1 MYERILVPLDGS
13 KVGEAALPHV
23 EELVSKLAPEV
34 KAEVILLQ
42 VVSSLTHYVIAGE
55 ASVRVPYTEKEL
67 EQIKKKTK
75 SYLNKAGESL
85 RSKGATVKTKVAAGK
100 AAEEIIKAADET
112 KANLIA
118 MSTHGRSG
126 FSRLTFGSITD
137 KVLRT
142 GNVPVLV
149 VIAPKDTENT

>member
-1 MYERILVPLDGS
+1 MYERVLVPLDGS

-23 EELVSKLAPEV
+23 EKLVSKLAPEV

-67 EQIKKKTK
+67 EQIKKKVR
-75 SYLNKAGESL
+75 SYLNKVGESL
-85 RSKGATVKTKVAAGK
+85 RSKGATVKTKVATGK

-126 FSRLTFGSITD
+126 LSRLTFGSITD

-142 GNVPVLV
+142 GTVPMLV
-149 VIAPKDTENT
+149 VRAPKDTENT

>member
-1 MYERILVPLDGS
+1 M
-13 KVGEAALPHV
+13 
-23 EELVSKLAPEV
+23 
-34 KAEVILLQ
+34 KAEIILLQ

-75 SYLNKAGESL
+75 SYLNKVGESL
-85 RSKGATVKTKVAAGK
+85 RSKGAIIKTKVATGK

-149 VIAPKDTENT
+149 VRAPKDTENT